1 MDYNILT
8 VGDCIS
14 KLEHEGKA
22 VIIEN
27 GYIIGFIEEEDNFTR
42 GVFRSKYYT
51 TGWTWYVI
59 WQEVF
64 YIYIIFYIKSERSSV
79 HFLSLIFVC

>member
-1 MDYNILT
+1 MDYSILT

-27 GYIIGFIEEEDNFTR
+27 GYIIGFIDEKIVLKEVAVE
-42 GVFRSKYYT
+42 
-51 TGWTWYVI
+51 TGI
-59 WQEVF
+59 PGLGGHS
-64 YIYIIFYIKSERSSV
+64 I
-79 HFLSLIFVC
+79 

>member
-27 GYIIGFIEEEDNFTR
+27 GYIIGFIEE
-42 GVFRSKYYT
+42 K
-51 TGWTWYVI
+51 I
-59 WQEVF
+59 ILQEV
-64 YIYIIFYIKSERSSV
+64 SSGASITRLDG
-79 HFLSLIFVC
+79 HIQL

>member
-27 GYIIGFIEEEDNFTR
+27 GYIIGL
-42 GVFRSKYYT
+42 
-51 TGWTWYVI
+51 
-59 WQEVF
+59 Q
-64 YIYIIFYIKSERSSV
+64 KSLKV
-79 HFLSLIFVC
+79 KILI

>member
-27 GYIIGFIEEEDNFTR
+27 GYIIGFIEE
-42 GVFRSKYYT
+42 K
-51 TGWTWYVI
+51 I
-59 WQEVF
+59 ILQEVATGTS
-64 YIYIIFYIKSERSSV
+64 ITQLDE
-79 HFLSLIFVC
+79 HGM

>member
-27 GYIIGFIEEEDNFTR
+27 G
-42 GVFRSKYYT
+42 
-51 TGWTWYVI
+51 
-59 WQEVF
+59 
-64 YIYIIFYIKSERSSV
+64 
-79 HFLSLIFVC
+79 LSLIHI